1 MKLNSKTTI
10 LGLMSSYEESKL
22 VVFGAPF
29 DGTVSFRPG
38 SRFGPSAMRTGSLGI
53 ETFSPYQNADL
64 LDIKGCDA
72 GDLPLPSGDTKAA
85 LDMINSFVYNIIQDE
100 KTPIMLGGEHLITL
114 PAIEAV

>member
-38 SRFGPSAMRTGSLGI
+38 SRFGPSAMRTGS
-53 ETFSPYQNADL
+53 
-64 LDIKGCDA
+64 
-72 GDLPLPSGDTKAA
+72 
-85 LDMINSFVYNIIQDE
+85 
-100 KTPIMLGGEHLITL
+100 
-114 PAIEAV
+114 